1 MKLGVFSVLF
11 YDRDFE
17 QMLDDVAAAGLDMIE
32 VGTGAIQEINFV
44 TLMHC

>member
-17 QMLDDVAAAGLDMIE
+17 QMLDDVARSRPRYD
-32 VGTGAIQEINFV
+32 
-44 TLMHC
+44 

>member
-17 QMLDDVAAAGLDMIE
+17 QMLDDVAAARPRYD
-32 VGTGAIQEINFV
+32 
-44 TLMHC
+44 